1 VRTVARARPF
11 RNPPWLA
18 IKQRQNTELPMP
30 SRLVLAALMPRDVV
44 VRAREEFHAIVVD
57 GKDDMTAAQVIE
69 AAIAHQADA
78 IMFSNTLPLTE
89 AAIARLP
96 ASVRI
101 GATSSVG
108 YDHIDVAAAKA
119 RGLIVTNTP
128 GVLTECTAD
137 FAFMMLLAA
146 AQRAY
151 EYDKIMRAGWR
162 YRIGQGD
169 LLGVRVT
176 GKTLGILGLGRIGRA
191 MAQRAR
197 GFDMTVLYHSRNR
210 LPPKLEKGAQY
221 FASFHAML
229 PHCDFLSLHAPA
241 GPATDKIVNA
251 EALAKLKRGAV
262 LVNVARGGLVDEEAL
277 LDALTSGQ
285 LFAAGLDVFRSEPDY
300 DMRFAALDNV
310 ILSPHIGSGSVETRN
325 AMGFRALDNI
335 ASVLAGGRPIDPL
348 WT

>member
-1 VRTVARARPF
+1 MR
-11 RNPPWLA
+11 
-18 IKQRQNTELPMP
+18 

-44 VRAREEFHAIVVD
+44 ARARDEFDALVVE
-57 GKDDMTAAQVIE
+57 GRDDMTAEQVVE
-69 AAIAHQADA
+69 AATRHRADA
-78 IMFSNTLPLTE
+78 IMFVNTLPL
-89 AAIARLP
+89 AADVIARLP

-119 RGLIVTNTP
+119 RGLMVTNTP

-146 AQRAY
+146 ARRAY
-151 EYDKIMRAGWR
+151 EYDKIMRNGWR
-162 YRIGQGD
+162 FRIGQGD

-176 GKTLGILGLGRIGRA
+176 GKTLGILGLGRIGQA

-197 GFDMTVLYHSRNR
+197 GFDMSVVYHSRNR
-210 LPPKLEKGAQY
+210 LPPEQEQGARY
-221 FASFHAML
+221 FGSFREML

-241 GPATDKIVNA
+241 TKETDKIINA
-251 EALAKLKRGAV
+251 ETLALLPHGAV
-262 LVNVARGGLVDEEAL
+262 LVNVARGGLVDE
-277 LDALTSGQ
+277 DALIDALQSGQ
-285 LFAAGLDVFRSEPDY
+285 LFAAGLDVFRTEPDY
-300 DMRFAALDNV
+300 DTRFAALDNV

-335 ASVLAGGRPIDPL
+335 AAVLAGRGAIDPL
-348 WT
+348 WR

>member
-1 VRTVARARPF
+1 
-11 RNPPWLA
+11 
-18 IKQRQNTELPMP
+18 MP
-30 SRLVLAALMPRDVV
+30 SRLVLAALMPTDVV
-44 VRAREEFHAIVVD
+44 ARARAEFDAVVVD

-69 AAIAHQADA
+69 AATAHQADA
-78 IMFSNTLPLTE
+78 IMFTNTLPLT
-89 AAIARLP
+89 ADAIARLP
-96 ASVRI
+96 ATVRV

-108 YDHIDVAAAKA
+108 YDHIDVAAAKE
-119 RGLIVTNTP
+119 RGIVVTNTP

-146 AQRAY
+146 ARRAY

-210 LPPKLEKGAQY
+210 LPPELEKGARY
-221 FASFHAML
+221 FESFHEML

-241 GPATDKIVNA
+241 GPATDKIINA
-251 EALAKLKRGAV
+251 EALRKLKRGAV
-262 LVNVARGGLVDEEAL
+262 LVNVSRGGLVDEDAL
-277 LDALTSGQ
+277 IEALTSGQ

-310 ILSPHIGSGSVETRN
+310 IMSPHIGSGSVETRN

-335 ASVLAGGRPIDPL
+335 AAVLAGKPAIDPL

>member
-1 VRTVARARPF
+1 MKP
-11 RNPPWLA
+11 
-18 IKQRQNTELPMP
+18 
-30 SRLVLAALMPRDVV
+30 RLVLAALMPRDVV
-44 VRAREEFHAIVVD
+44 TRARNEFDAMVVD

-69 AAIAHQADA
+69 AATAHQADA
-78 IMFSNTLPLTE
+78 IMFTNTLPLD
-89 AAIARLP
+89 ADAIAQLP
-96 ASVRI
+96 MSVRV

-119 RGLIVTNTP
+119 RGLFVTNTP

-146 AQRAY
+146 ARRAY

-162 YRIGQGD
+162 HRIGQGD

-176 GKTLGILGLGRIGRA
+176 GKALGILGMGRIGRA
-191 MAQRAR
+191 VAQRAR
-197 GFDMTVLYHSRNR
+197 GFDMTVLYHARNR
-210 LPPKLEKGAQY
+210 LPQDLEQGARY
-221 FASFHAML
+221 CASFHEML

-241 GPATDKIVNA
+241 GPATDKIINA
-251 EALAKLKRGAV
+251 EALSLMPRGGV
-262 LVNVARGGLVDEEAL
+262 LVNVSRGGLVDEDAL
-277 LDALTSGQ
+277 YDALTSGQ

-300 DMRFAALDNV
+300 DLRFAKLDNV

-335 ASVLAGGRPIDPL
+335 AAVLAGRGPIDPL
-348 WT
+348 WV

>member
-1 VRTVARARPF
+1 MR
-11 RNPPWLA
+11 
-18 IKQRQNTELPMP
+18 

-44 VRAREEFHAIVVD
+44 ARAREEFDAIVVE
-57 GKDDMTAAQVIE
+57 GKDDMTAAQVIG
-69 AAIAHQADA
+69 AASEHQADA
-78 IMFSNTLPLTE
+78 IMFTNTLPLT
-89 AAIARLP
+89 AQAIACLP
-96 ASVRI
+96 ASVRV

-119 RGLIVTNTP
+119 RGLVMTNTP

-146 AQRAY
+146 ARRAY
-151 EYDKIMRAGWR
+151 EYDKIMRNGWR

-191 MAQRAR
+191 VAQRAR
-197 GFDMTVLYHSRNR
+197 GFEMKVLYHSRNR
-210 LPPKLEKGAQY
+210 LPPELEQGARY
-221 FASFHAML
+221 FASFYDML
-229 PHCDFLSLHAPA
+229 PYCDFLSLHAPA
-241 GPATDKIVNA
+241 TPETDKIINA
-251 EALAKLKRGAV
+251 EALAKLKPGAV
-262 LVNVARGGLVDEEAL
+262 LVNVSRGGLVDEDAL
-277 LDALTSGQ
+277 IDALTSGQ
-285 LFAAGLDVFRSEPDY
+285 LFAAGLDVFRTEPDF

-335 ASVLAGGRPIDPL
+335 AAVLAGRGAIDPL
-348 WT
+348 W

>member
-1 VRTVARARPF
+1 MA
-11 RNPPWLA
+11 
-18 IKQRQNTELPMP
+18 
-30 SRLVLAALMPRDVV
+30 SRLVFAALMPRDVAA
-44 VRAREEFHAIVVD
+44 RARAEFDAVVAE
-57 GKDDMTAAQVIE
+57 GENDMTVDEVIAASHTHRAE
-69 AAIAHQADA
+69 AIL
-78 IMFSNTLPLTE
+78 FTNTLPLTAE
-89 AAIARLP
+89 AIERLP
-96 ASVRI
+96 PSVRI

-119 RGLIVTNTP
+119 RDMMVTNTP

-146 AQRAY
+146 ARRAC
-151 EYDKIMRAGWR
+151 EYDRIMRAGWR

-169 LLGVRVT
+169 MLGVRVT
-176 GKTLGILGLGRIGRA
+176 GKTLGILGMGRIGRA

-210 LPPKLEKGAQY
+210 LPPDQEQGARY
-221 FASFHAML
+221 FKNFHEML

-241 GPATDKIVNA
+241 NPITDKIVNA
-251 EALAKLKRGAV
+251 EALAKLKPRAV
-262 LVNVARGGLVDEEAL
+262 LVNVSRGGLVDEDAL
-277 LDALTSGQ
+277 IDALTSGH
-285 LFAAGLDVFRSEPDY
+285 LFAAGLDVFRSEPDH
-300 DMRFAALDNV
+300 DMRFARLDNV

-335 ASVLAGGRPIDPL
+335 ASVLAGKGAIDPL